1 MKRIAI
7 IFIAIALITT
17 AGCKKFVDGY
27 DESPNSPSKV
37 TPQLLL
43 SNVEVAYFAT
53 MNGQLSRQSAIITQQ
68 VVGIDFQAKEV
79 NDYQIDEG
87 TNSNEWDVI
96 YTNGLVNINQ
106 LYTQAGAGNP
116 YYQGISRVMKAM
128 FLGVATDLWGDI
140 PNRDALNGMGGPANY
155 NPKYDK
161 QEDVI
166 ADIQTMLSEAVVLL
180 SKASGDNTLLPADD
194 DLIFGGDAAAWKA
207 TAQVLKARYY
217 NRLSK
222 KDAAGSATNAL
233 SALTDA
239 YASGFTSNDANC
251 NAIFGAN
258 SNEYNQWY
266 AYTQVDRIGYIKMG
280 GIIADTMNVMNDP
293 RLSFYVAKDDSG
305 KYTGTSC
312 VEGNGAAS
320 DVGKYL
326 ATQNAAF
333 PLVTFAEAKFIEAE
347 AKLRKADAAGAA
359 TAFNDAVLASVK
371 QVTGA
376 NAGATYT
383 TAYASETAASI
394 SLEKIM
400 TQKYMSLFA
409 QVEAY
414 SDWRRTGIPTLEVN
428 TNAVGGNSV
437 VPRRLP
443 TVLEERLYNTNATN
457 ISDIR
462 TKVWWDQ

>member
-1 MKRIAI
+1 
-7 IFIAIALITT
+7 
-17 AGCKKFVDGY
+17 
-27 DESPNSPSKV
+27 
-37 TPQLLL
+37 
-43 SNVEVAYFAT
+43 
-53 MNGQLSRQSAIITQQ
+53 
-68 VVGIDFQAKEV
+68 
-79 NDYQIDEG
+79 
-87 TNSNEWDVI
+87 
-96 YTNGLVNINQ
+96 
-106 LYTQAGAGNP
+106 
-116 YYQGISRVMKAM
+116 
-128 FLGVATDLWGDI
+128 
-140 PNRDALNGMGGPANY
+140 
-155 NPKYDK
+155 
-161 QEDVI
+161 
-166 ADIQTMLSEAVVLL
+166 
-180 SKASGDNTLLPADD
+180 
-194 DLIFGGDAAAWKA
+194 
-207 TAQVLKARYY
+207 
-217 NRLSK
+217 
-222 KDAAGSATNAL
+222 
-233 SALTDA
+233 
-239 YASGFTSNDANC
+239 
-251 NAIFGAN
+251 
-258 SNEYNQWY
+258 
-266 AYTQVDRIGYIKMG
+266 MG

-326 ATQNAAF
+326 ATQNVSF

-376 NAGATYT
+376 NADATYT

-428 TNAVGGNSV
+428 TNAVGGNSD

-443 TVLEERLYNTNATN
+443 TVLEERLYNTNATK